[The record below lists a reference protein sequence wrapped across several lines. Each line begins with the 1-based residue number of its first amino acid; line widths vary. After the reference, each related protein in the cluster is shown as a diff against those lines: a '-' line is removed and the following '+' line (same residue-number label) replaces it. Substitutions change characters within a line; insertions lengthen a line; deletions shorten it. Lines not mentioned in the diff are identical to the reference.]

1 VADAAK
7 AGDQPAART
16 SAGQAVA
23 GLSGD
28 EPASSGTPA
37 GQAVAAGMS
46 AARALSER
54 VPQPR
59 RVVLLGPPNAGKGT
73 QSAMLCSQLGVPC
86 VSTGDMLRREA
97 ESGTPL
103 GLRVKATMDS
113 GGLVDDTTMA
123 EVVRARL
130 LQADAARGFVLDGY
144 PRTLAQAE
152 TLAGILAA
160 TGTPLDAVLLITV
173 PEEELERRALA
184 RGRSD
189 DREDVI
195 RERLRVYREKTEPLI
210 GYYRRL
216 GLLRE
221 IDGHRPMDEVGSQLL
236 AALEAQQS

>member
-7 AGDQPAART
+7 ADGQAVAAGP

-23 GLSGD
+23 GRL
-28 EPASSGTPA
+28 
-37 GQAVAAGMS
+37 
-46 AARALSER
+46 
-54 VPQPR
+54 PR
-59 RVVLLGPPNAGKGT
+59 PMRVVLLGPPNAGKGT

-103 GLRVKATMDS
+103 GLRVKAIMDS
-113 GGLVDDTTMA
+113 GGLVDDATMA

-130 LQADAARGFVLDGY
+130 QQSDAAQGFVLDGY

-160 TGTPLDAVLLITV
+160 AGTPLDAVLLITV

-221 IDGHRPMDEVGSQLL
+221 IDGHRPADEVGGQLL